1 MQGCASNTHMIVK
14 RKKSSKSSSSRQRPA
29 HKTDPNLSH
38 KVPRKVYII
47 DYQPLTRDTL
57 AEMLKAQP
65 DLSVCGISD
74 GHENLPRAIGSLRPD
89 LVIMEVVTKRG
100 HCLDELHAIRA
111 AHEQLPIL
119 IFSCG
124 PCERYALEAMR
135 AGANGYV
142 CKGEETFVVLRTVRQ
157 ILRGEPRLCREMT
170 GSLVR
175 RLSSGFAD
183 ARPLPVSLL
192 SGRELKVFKL
202 IGADLNPR
210 QIAKQTNL
218 KLANIHDCRERLKTK
233 LGLSSFCELQCA
245 ATRWLTNNSS
255 KAA

>member
-1 MQGCASNTHMIVK
+1 MTVK
-14 RKKSSKSSSSRQRPA
+14 RKRSSKTSGSRQRSA
-29 HKTDPNLSH
+29 HKTDASLSH
-38 KVPRKVYII
+38 KVRRKVYII
-47 DYQPLTRDTL
+47 DYQPLTRDSL
-57 AEMLKAQP
+57 AEMLEAQP

-74 GHENLPRAIGSLRPD
+74 GHGNLSRAIGSLKPD

-100 HCLDELHAIRA
+100 HCLNELHAIRA

-119 IFSCG
+119 IFSSG
-124 PCERYALEAMR
+124 PCERYALETMR
-135 AGANGYV
+135 AGASGYI

-192 SGRELKVFKL
+192 TSRELKVFKL
-202 IGADLNPR
+202 IGAGLNPR
-210 QIAKQTNL
+210 QIAKQASLN
-218 KLANIHDCRERLKTK
+218 LANVHDCRERLRTK
-233 LGLSSFCELQCA
+233 LRLSSFCELQCA
-245 ATRWLTNNSS
+245 AARWLANNNS
-255 KAA
+255 KAG